1 MLTIASSNKN
11 KMKAKTAKHLSLS
24 AGALLVL
31 GLSALTHQAVGMG
44 HASAPVRTTINS
56 TDSVALDALSGYYR
70 FPNRAA
76 HIRFFEQ
83 GGQFVAQQV
92 WDGRVY
98 PLRPT
103 GHLTFQSQDEA
114 YKIEFLESNAGKIDR
129 AKILDRVM
137 LEKVTYD
144 PTQHVALTAAQ
155 LKPLVGSY
163 RLEKDPNMELQI
175 AVRDGKLALTQQW
188 DNQTILFEAFS
199 PTVFLNEELTFPLTF
214 VVEDGVAKK
223 LICFASDQWERIA
236 HD

>member
-1 MLTIASSNKN
+1 MQTR
-11 KMKAKTAKHLSLS
+11 TAKHLSLS
-24 AGALLVL
+24 TGVIISL
-31 GLSALTHQAVGMG
+31 GLSALTYQAVGME
-44 HASAPVRTTINS
+44 HASAPVPATINY
-56 TDSVALDALSGYYR
+56 TDSVAWDALAGYYR

-83 GGQFVAQQV
+83 DGQFVAQQV

-98 PLRPT
+98 PLHRT
-103 GHLTFQSQDEA
+103 GPRLFQSNDEG
-114 YKIEFLESNAGKIDR
+114 YKIEFLEGNAGKIDK

-137 LEKVTYD
+137 LEKVTYN

-155 LKPLVGSY
+155 LKPLVGRY
-163 RLEKDPNMELQI
+163 RLGKDPNMELQI
-175 AVRDGKLALTQQW
+175 AVLDGKLALTQQW

-199 PTVFLNEELTFPLTF
+199 PTVFFNAELTFPLTF

-236 HD
+236 P